1 MTAHDHWA
9 TRHPDGGHHVH
20 PHSHESDAHAHGGA
34 HEHSHWHTAGQG
46 PTVLDI
52 GDDVGALVLYTS
64 AELVGAEIEISPDGE
79 PARRRHV
86 AVHPR
91 QTPGG
96 TAYAA
101 VYYGLEEGNY
111 DLWAADGSIALTVL
125 IEGNAITESVWPE
138 GVLAPR

>member
-1 MTAHDHWA
+1 MTAHDHS
-9 TRHPDGGHHVH
+9 HGSEHGMHD
-20 PHSHESDAHAHGGA
+20 HSH
-34 HEHSHWHTAGQG
+34 SHDHNHVAGQG

-52 GDDVGALVLYTS
+52 GDNVGALVLYTS

-79 PARRRHV
+79 PDRRRHV

-91 QTPGG
+91 QIPDG

-101 VYYGLEEGNY
+101 VYYGLAAGTY
-111 DLWAADGSIALTVL
+111 DLWGADGSRALTVS
-125 IEGNAITESVWPE
+125 IEGNTITESLWPE

>member
-1 MTAHDHWA
+1 MTAHDHSA
-9 TRHPDGGHHVH
+9 THDHADGAHQHSH
-20 PHSHESDAHAHGGA
+20 SHDDAHSHSHEGA
-34 HEHSHWHTAGQG
+34 HRHSAGQG

-64 AELVGAEIEISPDGE
+64 AELVGAEIEISPDDDHG
-79 PARRRHV
+79 RRRHV

-91 QTPGG
+91 RFPGG

-101 VYYGLEEGNY
+101 VYYGLEEGSY

-125 IEGNAITESVWPE
+125 IEGNSITESVWPE